1 MFVDVFY
8 MMIIFVIWHD
18 FDDVT
23 MWHEYIDIY
32 IYILSFIRWFILG
45 FLHWFYEFIPDI
57 LWWCLR
63 SYETPMDGPMEM
75 PYMGLL
81 LWYAPVV
88 GGVAGISTTT
98 DLGE

>member
-32 IYILSFIRWFILG
+32 IYIKFYKMIYIRVFT
-45 FLHWFYEFIPDI
+45 PV
-57 LWWCLR
+57 LWVCIR
-63 SYETPMDGPMEM
+63 YFMVMFT
-75 PYMGLL
+75 
-81 LWYAPVV
+81 
-88 GGVAGISTTT
+88 
-98 DLGE
+98 